1 MVTDASGSLAQGN
14 ILPRLLIVDDDANLR
29 KLLAATFG
37 YGKYEIHEACNGV
50 DAVRLASQLLPA
62 VILLDV
68 MLPGELDGLE
78 ACRQIKAQPAL
89 SGATVILLTALGQQ
103 KDRQQGELAGADAYV
118 VKPFSPLKLIELVD
132 SLL

>member
-1 MVTDASGSLAQGN
+1 M
-14 ILPRLLIVDDDANLR
+14 PRLLIVDDDANLR
-29 KLLAATFG
+29 RLLVATFG
-37 YGKYEIHEACNGV
+37 YGKYELHEACNGV
-50 DAVRLASQLLPA
+50 DAVRLASQLRPA

-78 ACRQIKAQPAL
+78 ACRQIKAQPEL
-89 SGATVILLTALGQQ
+89 KEIKVILLTALGQQ
-103 KDRQQGELAGADAYV
+103 SDRWHGELAGADAYV